1 MQIKFVK
8 QSMVTAIMGDRAR
21 IIDILQ
27 ELGFKQAAQLVS
39 QIPTPEIKTIRPET
53 IYKHPEAVTPY
64 TLVCGIC
71 EETPTGQEIMDLK
84 MAALE
89 GRRPLPKRDWG
100 DGVDYQS
107 NMFKMPTPIRAAEK
121 TA

>member
-21 IIDILQ
+21 II
-27 ELGFKQAAQLVS
+27 ELLNDLGMERAATLVS
-39 QIPTPEIKTIRPET
+39 QMPTPEIKVIRPET

-71 EETPTGQEIMDLK
+71 EETPTGEEIMALK

-89 GRRPLPKRDWG
+89 GRPLPKRNWG
-100 DGVDYQS
+100 DGIDYQTS
-107 NMFKMPTPIRAAEK
+107 LHVMKRVG
-121 TA
+121 

>member
-1 MQIKFVK
+1 MQIRFVK
-8 QSMVTAIMGDRAR
+8 QSMATAIMGDRAR
-21 IIDILQ
+21 IIEMLS
-27 ELGFKQAAQLVS
+27 ELGMERAATIVS
-39 QIPTPEIKTIRPET
+39 QLPTPEIKTIRPET

-89 GRRPLPKRDWG
+89 GRPLPKRDWG

-107 NMFKMPTPIRAAEK
+107 NMFKMPQPQKVEVA
-121 TA
+121 